1 MLNDLMLNKDFK
13 LNSNYEKYN
22 LFFQM
27 EHNLVLKEGP
37 CDVRRRS
44 RNISFSQAHKKRR
57 IIGNVKS
64 IYNNDKYLVRIV
76 NLENYD
82 KYDYII
88 EYSLL
93 NIENIKRSNKFSK
106 QFIDKILYLPPFVY
120 DINFT
125 FNNERNINILTSY
138 IDVNQPRRKN
148 LFEKLYRNNILFTN
162 VNNIFEKNKLCGI
175 YDNTKILINI
185 HQTPYHHT
193 LEEFRL
199 IPALSRGVVV
209 ISEIVPMK
217 ELLPYHDYIIWTT
230 YDNIIE
236 TVKDTIKNYDFYHN
250 KFFGDKSSLNNILS
264 DLNNTSLK
272 NIKDK
277 LT

>member
-1 MLNDLMLNKDFK
+1 MLNDLMLNKDFN

-22 LFFQM
+22 LFFQV
-27 EHNLVLKEGP
+27 EHNLVLKEG
-37 CDVRRRS
+37 RS
-44 RNISFSQAHKKRR
+44 IKNNIV
-57 IIGNVKS
+57 GNVKS
-64 IYNNDKYLVRIV
+64 IYNNDNYLVRIV

-82 KYDYII
+82 NYDYII

-93 NIENIKRSNKFSK
+93 NIENIKCSNKFSK

-120 DINFT
+120 DINFC
-125 FNNERNINILTSY
+125 FDNKRHINVLTSY
-138 IDVNQPRRKN
+138 IDVNQPRRKK
-148 LFEKLYRNNILFTN
+148 LFENLYLNNILFTN
-162 VNNIFEKNKLCGI
+162 VNNIFEKNKLCDI

-199 IPALSRGVVV
+199 IPALSRGVVI

-230 YDNIIE
+230 YDNIIQ
-236 TVKDTIKNYDFYHN
+236 TVKDTINKYDFYHN
-250 KFFGDKSSLNNILS
+250 KFFGKDSDLNNILTT
-264 DLNNTSLK
+264 LNNNSLK

-277 LT
+277 LV

>member
-13 LNSNYEKYN
+13 SNSNYENYK
-22 LFFQM
+22 LFFQV
-27 EHNLVLKEGP
+27 EHNLVLKEG
-37 CDVRRRS
+37 RS
-44 RNISFSQAHKKRR
+44 IENK

-64 IYNNDKYLVRIV
+64 IYDNDKYLVRIV

-138 IDVNQPRRKN
+138 IDVNQPRRKK

-236 TVKDTIKNYDFYHN
+236 TVKDTIKKYDFYHN

>member
-13 LNSNYEKYN
+13 SNSNYENYK
-22 LFFQM
+22 LFFQV
-27 EHNLVLKEGP
+27 EHNLVLKEG
-37 CDVRRRS
+37 RS
-44 RNISFSQAHKKRR
+44 IENK

-64 IYNNDKYLVRIV
+64 IYDNDKYLVRIV

-138 IDVNQPRRKN
+138 IDVNQPRRKK

-162 VNNIFEKNKLCGI
+162 VNNIFEKNKLCDI

-236 TVKDTIKNYDFYHN
+236 TVKDTIKNYNFYHN

>member
-1 MLNDLMLNKDFK
+1 MLDVDFSLSFHGLEDVLLNKDFK
-13 LNSNYEKYN
+13 LNANYEKYN
-22 LFFQM
+22 LFFQL
-27 EHNLVLKEGP
+27 EHNLVLKEGI
-37 CDVRRRS
+37 
-44 RNISFSQAHKKRR
+44 NIKNI

-64 IYNNDKYLVRIV
+64 IYNNDKYFVRIV

-120 DINFT
+120 DINFN
-125 FNNERNINILTSY
+125 FNNERNINILTSF
-138 IDVNQPRRKN
+138 ININQPRRKKV
-148 LFEKLYRNNILFTN
+148 FEKLNMNNILFTN
-162 VNNIFEKNKLCGI
+162 ITNIFEKNKLRDI

-199 IPALSRGVVV
+199 IPALSRGIVI

-236 TVKDTIKNYDFYHN
+236 TVKNTITKYDFYHT
-250 KFFGDKSSLNNILS
+250 KFFGDKSSLFNVLKG
-264 DLNNTSLK
+264 LNNNSLQ
-272 NIKDK
+272 NIKDT
-277 LT
+277 LV

>member
-1 MLNDLMLNKDFK
+1 MLNKDFK

-22 LFFQM
+22 LFFQI
-27 EHNLVLKEGP
+27 EHNLVLKEG
-37 CDVRRRS
+37 RS
-44 RNISFSQAHKKRR
+44 IKNVIM
-57 IIGNVKS
+57 GNVKS

-138 IDVNQPRRKN
+138 IDVNQPRRKK
-148 LFEKLYRNNILFTN
+148 LFFLS
-162 VNNIFEKNKLCGI
+162 IFNAE
-175 YDNTKILINI
+175 LI
-185 HQTPYHHT
+185 
-193 LEEFRL
+193 
-199 IPALSRGVVV
+199 
-209 ISEIVPMK
+209 
-217 ELLPYHDYIIWTT
+217 
-230 YDNIIE
+230 
-236 TVKDTIKNYDFYHN
+236 
-250 KFFGDKSSLNNILS
+250 
-264 DLNNTSLK
+264 
-272 NIKDK
+272 
-277 LT
+277 

>member
-1 MLNDLMLNKDFK
+1 MLNKDFK

-22 LFFQM
+22 LFFQV
-27 EHNLVLKEGP
+27 EHNLVLKEG
-37 CDVRRRS
+37 RS
-44 RNISFSQAHKKRR
+44 IKKK
-57 IIGNVKS
+57 IVGNVKS

-138 IDVNQPRRKN
+138 IDVNQPRRKK

>member
-1 MLNDLMLNKDFK
+1 MLNDLMLNKYFK
-13 LNSNYEKYN
+13 LNSNYKKYN
-22 LFFQM
+22 LFFQV
-27 EHNLVLKEGP
+27 EHNLVLREG
-37 CDVRRRS
+37 RS
-44 RNISFSQAHKKRR
+44 IKNKIV
-57 IIGNVKS
+57 GNVKS
-64 IYNNDKYLVRIV
+64 IYNNDNYLVRIV

-120 DINFT
+120 DINFC
-125 FNNERNINILTSY
+125 FDNKRHINVLTSY
-138 IDVNQPRRKN
+138 IDVNQPRRKK
-148 LFEKLYRNNILFTN
+148 LFENLYLNNILFTN
-162 VNNIFEKNKLCGI
+162 VNNIFEKNKLRDI

-199 IPALSRGVVV
+199 IPALSRGVVI

-230 YDNIIE
+230 YDNIIH
-236 TVKDTIKNYDFYHN
+236 TVKDTINRYDFYHN

-277 LT
+277 LV